1 MNIFLLGYDAD
12 RIIYVTIF
20 TVRRVSV
27 YQAIRSAFSL
37 QTIDVSSFFD
47 QKLLLQLAT
56 YDILEA
62 IPIIKMALLK
72 IPNDDLVSDRLTKQ
86 TERNRN
92 LESLLWNF
100 ARRNYSALNSG
111 LVQPIQNRIGL
122 LRYKITETYK
132 SLMFDV
138 RHRFHGDISH
148 GNQCDIHCFFEPWVR
163 STKPH
168 VNNL

>member
-1 MNIFLLGYDAD
+1 MF
-12 RIIYVTIF
+12 F
-20 TVRRVSV
+20 
-27 YQAIRSAFSL
+27 F
-37 QTIDVSSFFD
+37 FFD
-47 QKLLLQLAT
+47 QTLSLQLAT

-72 IPNDDLVSDRLTKQ
+72 KPNDYLVSNRLTKQ

-92 LESLLWNF
+92 LESLLWDF

-111 LVQPIQNRIGL
+111 LVQPLQNRIGL

-132 SLMFDV
+132 SLTFAV
-138 RHRFHGDISH
+138 RHRFHGDANN
-148 GNQCDIHCFFEPWVR
+148 GNQSGIRCFFEPWVR